1 MLRTCVRRDTG
12 FTVFGTVALYGSI
25 HWQCGGGIQIQ
36 YGPNSGVNQT
46 NAAINKLERIRQL
59 WEELGRTSLHTPEY
73 QAVMKRIRDLS
84 AEYQM
89 LTDASKKPEK
99 SGGVTTPMPDGHPD

>member
-1 MLRTCVRRDTG
+1 MRRHTG

-25 HWQCGGGIQIQ
+25 QRHCGGGIRIQ
-36 YGPNSGVNQT
+36 NDPNSGVIET

-73 QAVMKRIRDLS
+73 QAIMKRIRDLS

-89 LTDASKKPEK
+89 LADASKKPEK
-99 SGGVTTPMPDGHPD
+99 SGGVTTPMPDGQPD